1 MPIARPLPLVL
12 GALLVLVACEAGPA
26 PSADP
31 TGAATPAESAPA
43 TASPDL
49 SVAPVTPGT
58 SEAPAGQTET
68 EFGTIWDGVPE
79 GFPRFRG
86 GRDADDAGPAPASD
100 VYAIEGADAG
110 LVAEWLQSAMEDAT
124 YSTEGLSGPFEDGGY
139 ELVSVGE
146 ADCRIRTTITPQG
159 SMILVTVLYGA
170 ACPDA
175 PPPHRLH
182 RRRRP
187 DHRAARP
194 RRGHLLRQHPRPRGL
209 TRGWAG
215 RGGVARTRHKTRRRT
230 SMLQMDRPGIRSAR
244 LGGNRCSPRSHAT
257 SAP

>member
-1 MPIARPLPLVL
+1 MPTPRLLPLVL
-12 GALLVLVACEAGPA
+12 GVLLVLVACDTSSA

-31 TGAATPAESAPA
+31 TDAATAA
-43 TASPDL
+43 ASGSGSPGGSPGL
-49 SVAPVTPGT
+49 SVAPMTPGV
-58 SEAPAGQTET
+58 SDAPVGQTET

-139 ELVSVGE
+139 ELVSVGD

-170 ACPDA
+170 ACP
-175 PPPHRLH
+175 
-182 RRRRP
+182 
-187 DHRAARP
+187 AA
-194 RRGHLLRQHPRPRGL
+194 
-209 TRGWAG
+209 
-215 RGGVARTRHKTRRRT
+215 
-230 SMLQMDRPGIRSAR
+230 
-244 LGGNRCSPRSHAT
+244 
-257 SAP
+257 

>member
-1 MPIARPLPLVL
+1 MSMPTARLLPLVL
-12 GALLVLVACEAGPA
+12 GVLLVLVACDTSSA

-31 TGAATPAESAPA
+31 TDAATAAASGSPAV
-43 TASPDL
+43 SPGV
-49 SVAPVTPGT
+49 SVAPVTPGV
-58 SEAPAGQTET
+58 SDAPVGQTET

-139 ELVSVGE
+139 ELVSVGD

-170 ACPDA
+170 ACP
-175 PPPHRLH
+175 
-182 RRRRP
+182 
-187 DHRAARP
+187 AA
-194 RRGHLLRQHPRPRGL
+194 
-209 TRGWAG
+209 
-215 RGGVARTRHKTRRRT
+215 
-230 SMLQMDRPGIRSAR
+230 
-244 LGGNRCSPRSHAT
+244 
-257 SAP
+257 